1 MRELWECNWW
11 RQYWVF
17 QSFWFERNAF
27 PLKTKSRRSNGSW
40 FWTKNSW
47 SSVRMDTLLVPLQ
60 LMINQMESPDFFCKY
75 LLSRNPGLRQPQFY
89 IKLLNV
95 TMMIHGVMT
104 SGCVWP
110 NISLPGPPIWC
121 LDTGN
126 HCIAGM
132 DNIRF
137 PSRDSYSRCNIEY
150 MAVKILFSW
159 FRRLVQNILSLLKDG
174 DLICFIRNCQIWNF
188 RNIPKV
194 EMNYGQKILLDS
206 IISSCL
212 WQTKIPFQFES
223 GPAGKTG
230 REFKLFLSLPVQ
242 NHHWQFLP
250 AIKWDFNCQSFLP
263 ASDHM
268 HWRSSRAR
276 ELEKFTED
284 ESWNRTIFVSI
295 ESMKW
300 IFQKVRY
307 WPVTTKGIIWL
318 SVVCS
323 QGGQASRSP
332 CQIAAQRPLPLI
344 TSCHEVITR
353 CLRLLGT
360 LQQS

>member
-11 RQYWVF
+11 RQYWVV

-47 SSVRMDTLLVPLQ
+47 SSVRLDTLLVPLQ
-60 LMINQMESPDFFCKY
+60 LMINQMESPVFFCRY

-89 IKLLNV
+89 NELLNV
-95 TMMIHGVMT
+95 TKMIQGVMT

-126 HCIAGM
+126 HCIAEM

-159 FRRLVQNILSLLKDG
+159 FEGLVQNILSSLKAG
-174 DLICFIRNCQIWNF
+174 DLISFIRNCQIWNF
-188 RNIPKV
+188 RNMPKV
-194 EMNYGQKILLDS
+194 EMNYGQKILLGS
-206 IISSCL
+206 IISSCF

-268 HWRSSRAR
+268 H
-276 ELEKFTED
+276 
-284 ESWNRTIFVSI
+284 
-295 ESMKW
+295 
-300 IFQKVRY
+300 
-307 WPVTTKGIIWL
+307 
-318 SVVCS
+318 
-323 QGGQASRSP
+323 
-332 CQIAAQRPLPLI
+332 
-344 TSCHEVITR
+344 
-353 CLRLLGT
+353 
-360 LQQS
+360 

>member
-1 MRELWECNWW
+1 MRELWECKW
-11 RQYWVF
+11 RHYWVF
-17 QSFWFERNAF
+17 QSFWFERDAF

-47 SSVRMDTLLVPLQ
+47 SSVRLDTLLVPLQ
-60 LMINQMESPDFFCKY
+60 LMINQMESPVFFCRY

-89 IKLLNV
+89 NELLNV
-95 TMMIHGVMT
+95 TKMIQGVMT

-126 HCIAGM
+126 HCIAEM

-188 RNIPKV
+188 RNMPKV
-194 EMNYGQKILLDS
+194 EMNYGQKILLGS
-206 IISSCL
+206 IISSCF

-268 HWRSSRAR
+268 H
-276 ELEKFTED
+276 
-284 ESWNRTIFVSI
+284 
-295 ESMKW
+295 
-300 IFQKVRY
+300 
-307 WPVTTKGIIWL
+307 
-318 SVVCS
+318 
-323 QGGQASRSP
+323 
-332 CQIAAQRPLPLI
+332 
-344 TSCHEVITR
+344 
-353 CLRLLGT
+353 
-360 LQQS
+360 